1 MLFLVPLKRQNLSI
15 CFTGMVDQASFLN
28 SDRKVRKFKLGR
40 ARTIHRTDAHVNDQ
54 RRAYDQ
60 IW

>member
-1 MLFLVPLKRQNLSI
+1 
-15 CFTGMVDQASFLN
+15 MVDQASFLN